1 MALKDIERD
10 IDRLE
15 ADIRKLETE
24 YNMFFAGR
32 LPKPP
37 WEARARVEAD
47 VKKLDRT
54 PIQHTATRFRFTT
67 VQARFVA
74 LAELWERTQRN
85 KEEGRPLSAGARKNE
100 PAPGEMPHGPAMGH
114 LHRPGEDVRFGVTL
128 SEPHRE
134 RRSVTALY
142 DALQAARREVGA
154 ADVPFPRFEAMVL
167 SQVGKVRA
175 AGGADVYFRVYVKD
189 GKAHFTARSAS
200 TRDADEGEDRKG

>member
-1 MALKDIERD
+1 MALKDIDRD

-15 ADIRKLETE
+15 AAVKKLETE
-24 YNMFFAGR
+24 YNLFFAGR
-32 LPKPP
+32 VAKPP
-37 WEARARVEAD
+37 AEARARVEAD
-47 VKKLDRT
+47 LKKLDRT

-67 VQARFVA
+67 IQARFVA

-85 KEEGRPLSAGARKNE
+85 KEEGRALPAGTRRNDL
-100 PAPGEMPHGPAMGH
+100 PADASPHGSMGH
-114 LHRPGEDVRFGVTL
+114 RQRPGEDVRFGVTL

-134 RRSVTALY
+134 RRSLTALY
-142 DALQAARREVGA
+142 DALAAARREVGA

-175 AGGADVYFRVYVKD
+175 AGGSDVFFRVYVKD

-200 TRDADEGEDRKG
+200 NRDADEGEEPGG

>member
-10 IDRLE
+10 LDRLE
-15 ADIRKLETE
+15 AAIKKLETE
-24 YNMFFAGR
+24 YNLFFAGR
-32 LPKPP
+32 LPKQP

-67 VQARFVA
+67 IQARFVA

-85 KEEGRPLSAGARKNE
+85 KEEGRALPASARRNE
-100 PAPGEMPHGPAMGH
+100 LPAETSHHAPMGH
-114 LHRPGEDVRFGVTL
+114 LQRPGEDVRFAVTL

-134 RRSVTALY
+134 RRALTALY
-142 DALQAARREVGA
+142 DALAVARREVGA
-154 ADVPFPRFEAMVL
+154 ADVPYPRFEAMVL

-175 AGGADVYFRVYVKD
+175 AGGSDVFFRVFVKD

-200 TRDADEGEDRKG
+200 NRDADEGEEPKG